1 MARLSDYVEVQTRER
16 GPIQVGDRTITLQS
30 KAVSVRWPGGG
41 WVWNRP
47 VAAVVERDGVVE
59 RIPIVDVTRLAIL
72 ALVGGTALLW
82 LLALS
87 LSKAKTMERKDDD
100 GRTD

>member
-16 GPIQVGDRTITLQS
+16 SPIQVGDRTITLQS

-82 LLALS
+82 LVALS
-87 LSKAKTMERKDDD
+87 LSKAKNMERKDDD

>member
-1 MARLSDYVEVQTRER
+1 MARLSDYVEVRTRER
-16 GPIQVGDRTITLQS
+16 DPIQVGDRTITLQS
-30 KAVSVRWPGGG
+30 KAVAVHWPGGG

-47 VAAVVERDGVVE
+47 VAAVVEQDGVVE

-72 ALVGGTALLW
+72 AMAGGTALLW

-87 LSKAKTMERKDDD
+87 QSRVRSKERKDDD
-100 GRTD
+100 GGTD

>member
-1 MARLSDYVEVQTRER
+1 MARLRDVVEVRTRAR
-16 GPIQVGDRTITLQS
+16 DPIQVGERTITLQS

-47 VAAVVERDGVVE
+47 VAALVERDGEVE
-59 RIPIVDVTRLAIL
+59 RIPIVDVTRVAIL
-72 ALVGGTALLW
+72 AMVGATALLW

-87 LSKAKTMERKDDD
+87 RWMVQRQERKDDD

>member
-1 MARLSDYVEVQTRER
+1 MARLSDYVEVQARER
-16 GPIQVGDRTITLQS
+16 DPIQVGDRTITLQS
-30 KAVSVRWPGGG
+30 KAVAVHWPRGG

-87 LSKAKTMERKDDD
+87 QSKGKHKERKDDD
-100 GRTD
+100 GGTD

>member
-1 MARLSDYVEVQTRER
+1 MACLSDYVEVQTRER

-87 LSKAKTMERKDDD
+87 LSKAKNMERKDDD